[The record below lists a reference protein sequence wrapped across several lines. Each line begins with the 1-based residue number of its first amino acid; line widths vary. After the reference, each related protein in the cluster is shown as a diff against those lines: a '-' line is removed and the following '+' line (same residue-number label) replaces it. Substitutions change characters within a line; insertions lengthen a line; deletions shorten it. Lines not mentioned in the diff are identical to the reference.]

1 MSSAPEALLE
11 MHLRASKIGGWV
23 REHRF
28 AAPDRQFRLDFAW
41 VPERLGVEVDGGIWV
56 KGRHGTGKGMTRDCE
71 KYSEAAARGWRIIRV
86 TPDQVKQGKAL
97 EWIRRALNKE
107 V

>member
-1 MSSAPEALLE
+1 MASAPEALLE

-23 REHRF
+23 REHVF
-28 AAPDRQFRLDFAW
+28 AAPRKWRFDFAW
-41 VPERLGVEVDGGIWV
+41 PEPAVAVEIEGGVWTG
-56 KGRHGTGKGMTRDCE
+56 GRHTRGDGFSKDCE
-71 KYSEAAARGWRIIRV
+71 KYSEAAVRGWRIIRV